1 MRFTTTVFAGGGTTT
16 GLPVPAEIVEALG
29 AGKKPPV
36 TVSIGEYRY
45 RSSIASRGG
54 QYLVSLSSEHRAAT
68 GLRAGDEVEV
78 DVELDTA
85 PREVTVPADLAAALD
100 AAPAAGEAF
109 RSLSYSHQLQHVLS
123 VDAAKT
129 EETRR
134 RRVEKVLQALSG

>member
-36 TVSIGEYRY
+36 TVSIGAYRY

-54 QYLVSLSSEHRAAT
+54 EYLISLSAEHRAAS

-78 DVELDTA
+78 DVEVDTE
-85 PREVTVPADLAAALD
+85 PREVTVPADLAVALD
-100 AAPAAGEAF
+100 GAPAAGEAF
-109 RSLSYSHQLQHVLS
+109 RSLSYSRQLQHVLS
-123 VDAAKT
+123 VDGAKT

-134 RRVEKVLQALSG
+134 RRVEKVLEALAG